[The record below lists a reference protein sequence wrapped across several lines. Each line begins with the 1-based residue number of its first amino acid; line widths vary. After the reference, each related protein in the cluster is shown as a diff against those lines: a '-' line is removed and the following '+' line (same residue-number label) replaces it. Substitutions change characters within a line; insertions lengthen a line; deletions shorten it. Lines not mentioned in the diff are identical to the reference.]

1 MTEALWWYESSGTQA
16 GPISHSA
23 LVQLIRAG
31 GLGASVRVWRSG
43 MAGWEPLASVPEL
56 AAALPPSY
64 RSGAAGPRATASPL
78 PPGMDVV
85 PTGAVIGLGLL
96 TLGIY
101 PMVKFYQAA
110 LAYEDLAGRRSRFVL
125 YFWLTL
131 ALALG
136 GGPLH
141 VLGGVPG
148 VFAHVAALVLAVFT
162 LSEVLALRA
171 EVVRRC
177 AAPPTVTSDTAHKAL
192 FIVGL
197 LTSWLL
203 VGVVLLV
210 VQNVKFFTDHGAIV
224 EALRSR
230 GLAPGPGGDG
240 ASPSP
245 LTT

>member
-1 MTEALWWYESSGTQA
+1 MTESLWWYEAGGQQA
-16 GPISHSA
+16 GPVSHSA
-23 LVQLIRAG
+23 LLQLVRRGEVGPA
-31 GLGASVRVWRSG
+31 ARVWRSG
-43 MAGWEPLASVPEL
+43 MGAWEPLGGIPEL
-56 AAALPPSY
+56 AAALPSAAAPGLPRSPSP
-64 RSGAAGPRATASPL
+64 AL
-78 PPGMDVV
+78 PPGMEEV
-85 PTGAVIGLGLL
+85 PTGAVIGLGIL

-148 VFAHVAALVLAVFT
+148 AFAHVAALVLAVFT
-162 LSEVLALRA
+162 LGEVLQLRA

-177 AAPPTVTSDTAHKAL
+177 AAPPAVTSDGTHKAL

-203 VGVVLLV
+203 VGVALLL

-224 EALRSR
+224 QALRSR
-230 GLAPGPGGDG
+230 GLAAAPGPG
-240 ASPSP
+240 AAPSF
-245 LTT
+245 TS